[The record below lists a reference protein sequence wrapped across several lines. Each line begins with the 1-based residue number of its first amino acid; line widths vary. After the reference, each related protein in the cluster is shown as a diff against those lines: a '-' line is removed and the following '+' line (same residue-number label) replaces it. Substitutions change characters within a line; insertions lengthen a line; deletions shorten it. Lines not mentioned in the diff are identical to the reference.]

1 VVRVCRILPVGSV
14 DSALPSWSVMW
25 GRNEKEGIRN
35 WNKGVALGV
44 APAILHVH
52 CVAFAIPQ
60 ASATRTPRRQHGLH
74 SRRPSG
80 KGATPTIVGNSGVHI
95 NSQTR
100 GGWYEARINMAL
112 PDMSIAPCF
121 QKPNR
126 SARWRELFLE
136 LAFYI

>member
-1 VVRVCRILPVGSV
+1 MGSV
-14 DSALPSWSVMW
+14 DSVLPLWSVMW

-44 APAILHVH
+44 APAVLHVH

-60 ASATRTPRRQHGLH
+60 GSATRTPRREGGLR

-80 KGATPTIVGNSGVHI
+80 KGATLTIVGNSGVHV

-100 GGWYEARINMAL
+100 GGWYEARINKAL

-126 SARWRELFLE
+126 SAKMAGVILRT
-136 LAFYI
+136 